1 MTPTGGYRVWPHT
14 RVGLACY
21 SLMSGRSSAWGDQH
35 GSIDR
40 AEEVVLL
47 SQWRG
52 AERACAAFVRTE
64 RRRRKAALTVFANPN
79 PRWRRGSPTCVAFH
93 NAPPAYIR
101 VLQAWTDPS

>member
-1 MTPTGGYRVWPHT
+1 MWPHT

-47 SQWRG
+47 SQWARSRTRVRG
-52 AERACAAFVRTE
+52 LRSNRATKAKTRVDRVRE
-64 RRRRKAALTVFANPN
+64 SKPEVEKGLADVR
-79 PRWRRGSPTCVAFH
+79 CV
-93 NAPPAYIR
+93 
-101 VLQAWTDPS
+101 S

>member
-1 MTPTGGYRVWPHT
+1 
-14 RVGLACY
+14 
-21 SLMSGRSSAWGDQH
+21 MSGRSSAWGDQH

-47 SQWRG
+47 SQWARSRTRVRG
-52 AERACAAFVRTE
+52 LRSNRATKAKTRVDRVRE
-64 RRRRKAALTVFANPN
+64 SKPEVEKKLADVR
-79 PRWRRGSPTCVAFH
+79 CVH